1 MLEKLRRG
9 IVSME
14 FEDQLYHIGV
24 LLTMLGVVLPW
35 FEGRLYGQAQQ
46 LWTGFGFYT
55 GYIGL
60 AVFLVQIF
68 LVTMTLSPILGGPSF
83 IRRSLKTLLRLYL
96 SSASLLALLCAF
108 SFLLS
113 FSLEVAGTDMRMG
126 ISLSIIGTAFSV
138 LYASLR
144 FHQQRVLETR
154 ELFHHP
160 DDALQAS
167 LLQEEDDEKN
177 KTPPPPPPSPPS
189 LEDHH
194 NIR

>member
-1 MLEKLRRG
+1 MFEKLRRG

-14 FEDQLYHIGV
+14 FEDQLYHVGV
-24 LLTMLGVVLPW
+24 ILTMLGVVLPW

-68 LVTMTLSPILGGPSF
+68 LLTLTLSPILGGPSF
-83 IRRSLKTLLRLYL
+83 IRRSRKTLLRLCL

-126 ISLSIIGTAFSV
+126 ISLSIIGTSFSV
-138 LYASLR
+138 LYAALR
-144 FHQQRVLETR
+144 LHQQRVLETR

-167 LLQEEDDEKN
+167 FLEEEDEKN

-189 LEDHH
+189 LEDH

>member
-1 MLEKLRRG
+1 
-9 IVSME
+9 
-14 FEDQLYHIGV
+14 
-24 LLTMLGVVLPW
+24 
-35 FEGRLYGQAQQ
+35 
-46 LWTGFGFYT
+46 
-55 GYIGL
+55 
-60 AVFLVQIF
+60 
-68 LVTMTLSPILGGPSF
+68 
-83 IRRSLKTLLRLYL
+83 
-96 SSASLLALLCAF
+96 
-108 SFLLS
+108 
-113 FSLEVAGTDMRMG
+113 MG

-167 LLQEEDDEKN
+167 LLREEDDEKN

-189 LEDHH
+189 LEDH